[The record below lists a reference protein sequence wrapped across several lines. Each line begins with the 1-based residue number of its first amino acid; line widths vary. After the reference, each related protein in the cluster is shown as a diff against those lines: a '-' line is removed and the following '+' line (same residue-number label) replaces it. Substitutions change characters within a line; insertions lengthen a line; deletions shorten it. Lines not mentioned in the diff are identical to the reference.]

1 MATQSATNP
10 ELIQLDDRRIR
21 LLFAPVLG
29 LAIAG
34 TTGLYSGMS
43 PREPIYWLASGYFV
57 LVSFVIWQGNRFL
70 WNKLRG
76 KPDWLEHPVWRLLL
90 LGATSFSYTAVV
102 SVALLVAWQRLAGPP
117 QMNWRVIEIST
128 VATVISVAFIV
139 HTYETVYLI
148 RQRRQDQAAYA
159 TIDRARAR
167 AEVTALESQIDPH
180 FVFNSLN
187 TLVELTEQDPER
199 ATAFTLILADIY
211 RYIVANRNR
220 ELIPLVE
227 EFTFLEKY
235 QSLLRERFGESV
247 RLRLP
252 ALTPQ
257 YEHYLIPPV
266 SLQLLL
272 ENAVK
277 HNQFSEDKPLLVEI
291 DLSGRAVTFWH
302 ETRQT
307 RARSPGSQT
316 GLKNLDERCKLVSG
330 EGIQIRSDGAKFMV
344 VVPLV

>member
-1 MATQSATNP
+1 MTTHSVANG

-34 TTGLYSGMS
+34 ITGLYGGMS
-43 PREPIYWLASGYFV
+43 PKEPIYWVASGYFV
-57 LVSFVIWQGNRFL
+57 LVSFVVWQGNRFL
-70 WNKLRG
+70 WAKLRG

-90 LGATSFSYTAVV
+90 LGATSFSYTAAV
-102 SVALLVAWQRLAGPP
+102 SVSLLAAWQWLAGPP
-117 QMNWRVIEIST
+117 RLNWRAIEVST
-128 VATVISVAFIV
+128 AAVMISVAFIV

-159 TIDRARAR
+159 TVQRDKAR
-167 AEVTALESQIDPH
+167 AEVAALESQIDPH

-187 TLVELTEQDPER
+187 TLVELTELDPER
-199 ATAFTLILADIY
+199 ATAFTLTLADVY

-227 EFTFLEKY
+227 EIKFLEKY
-235 QSLLRERFGESV
+235 QSLLRERFGDSV
-247 RLRLP
+247 RLHLP

-257 YEHYLIPPV
+257 HRHYLIPPV

-277 HNQFSEDKPLLVEI
+277 HNQFSEEKPLRVEVE
-291 DLSGRAVTFWH
+291 LSGRAIVFWN
-302 ETRQT
+302 ETR
-307 RARSPGSQT
+307 RIGARSRGAQT

-330 EGIQIRSDGAKFMV
+330 AGIQIRSDGTKFVV